1 MSNVIHTIEVTKV
14 FPMATEEV
22 HALREVSVTVEEG
35 EFASIVGPSGSGKS
49 TLMDI
54 LGCLSRPTSGSYFL
68 DEMDVSTHSDARLAE
83 VRNKKIGFVFQ
94 AYHLLARATALK
106 NVELPLI
113 YAGYGRRERHRRAAE
128 ALERVGLGDRMY
140 HRSNQLSGGQKQ
152 RVAIARALVNNPSL
166 ILADE
171 PTGNLDS
178 KSGEEI
184 LKILEDL
191 NKQGNT
197 IVVVTHDPR
206 VAERTERLIRLFDG
220 LIVEDR
226 PTHRMMASSPEAEA
240 TLAVMPGL

>member
-1 MSNVIHTIEVTKV
+1 MGHVIETIEITKV

-22 HALREVSVTVEEG
+22 QALRGVSVCVEEG
-35 EFASIVGPSGSGKS
+35 EFAAIIGPSGSGKS

-54 LGCLSRPTSGSYFL
+54 LGCLSRPTTGKYLL
-68 DEMDVSTHSDARLAE
+68 DGMDVSRHSDQRLAE
-83 VRNKKIGFVFQ
+83 VRNRKIGFVFQ

-113 YAGYGRRERHRRAAE
+113 YAGLGRRERRRRAME
-128 ALERVGLGDRMY
+128 ALERVGLADRMG

-184 LKILEDL
+184 LRILETL
-191 NKQGNT
+191 HEQGNT
-197 IVVVTHDPR
+197 IVVVTHDTRIAEHTNR
-206 VAERTERLIRLFDG
+206 VIKILDG
-220 LIVEDR
+220 RIVEDR
-226 PTHRMMASSPEAEA
+226 ATNTRKKVERTPPEFPT
-240 TLAVMPGL
+240 

>member
-1 MSNVIHTIEVTKV
+1 
-14 FPMATEEV
+14 MAEETV
-22 HALREVSVTVEEG
+22 HALRGVSVSVNQG
-35 EFASIVGPSGSGKS
+35 EFCSIIGPSGSGKS

-54 LGCLSRPTSGSYFL
+54 IGCLSRPTSGKYLL
-68 DEMDVSTHSDARLAE
+68 DGQDVSKLPDKKLAE

-113 YAGYGRRERHRRAAE
+113 YAGLGKRERRKKAEE
-128 ALERVGLGDRMY
+128 ALDRVGLSDRMG

-152 RVAIARALVNNPSL
+152 RVAIARALVTNPSL

-184 LKILEDL
+184 LEILEDL
-191 NKQGNT
+191 HRQGNT
-197 IVVVTHDPR
+197 LIIVTHDPK
-206 VAERTERLIRLFDG
+206 VAHKTNRIIRLFDG
-220 LIVEDR
+220 LIDSDSHKSDIDSGNAEV
-226 PTHRMMASSPEAEA
+226 PIEAIY
-240 TLAVMPGL
+240 V

>member
-1 MSNVIHTIEVTKV
+1 MGRVIETIEVTKV

-22 HALREVSVTVEEG
+22 LALRGVSVSVEEG
-35 EFASIVGPSGSGKS
+35 EFAAIIGPSGSGKS

-54 LGCLSRPTSGSYFL
+54 LGCLSRPTTGQYLL
-68 DEMDVSTHSDARLAE
+68 DGMDVSRHSDQRLAE
-83 VRNKKIGFVFQ
+83 VRNRKIGFVFQ

-113 YAGYGRRERHRRAAE
+113 YAGAGRRERRRRASE
-128 ALERVGLGDRMY
+128 ALERVGLGDRMG

-184 LKILEDL
+184 LRILESL
-191 NKQGNT
+191 HEQGNT

-206 VAERTERLIRLFDG
+206 IAERTNRVIKILDG
-220 LIVEDR
+220 RIVEDR
-226 PTHRMMASSPEAEA
+226 A
-240 TLAVMPGL
+240 TGTRLIT

>member
-1 MSNVIHTIEVTKV
+1 MGRVIETIEVTKV

-22 HALREVSVTVEEG
+22 LALRGVSVSVEEG
-35 EFASIVGPSGSGKS
+35 EFAAIIGPSGSGKS

-54 LGCLSRPTSGSYFL
+54 LGCLSRPTTGQYLL
-68 DEMDVSTHSDARLAE
+68 DGMDVSRHSDQRLAE
-83 VRNKKIGFVFQ
+83 VRNRKIGFVFQ

-113 YAGYGRRERHRRAAE
+113 YAGAGRRERRRRASE
-128 ALERVGLGDRMY
+128 ALERVGLADRMG

-184 LKILEDL
+184 LRILESL
-191 NKQGNT
+191 HEQGST

-206 VAERTERLIRLFDG
+206 IAERTNRVIKILDG
-220 LIVEDR
+220 RIVEDR
-226 PTHRMMASSPEAEA
+226 A
-240 TLAVMPGL
+240 TGTRLIT

>member
-1 MSNVIHTIEVTKV
+1 MGRVIETIEITKV

-22 HALREVSVTVEEG
+22 HALRGVSVAVEEG
-35 EFASIVGPSGSGKS
+35 EFAAIIGPSGSGKS

-54 LGCLSRPTSGSYFL
+54 LGCLSRPTTGKYLL
-68 DEMDVSTHSDARLAE
+68 DGMDVSRHSDQRLAE
-83 VRNKKIGFVFQ
+83 VRNRKIGFVFQ

-113 YAGYGRRERHRRAAE
+113 YAGVGRRERKRRAME
-128 ALERVGLGDRMY
+128 ALERVGLADRMG

-184 LKILEDL
+184 LRILESL
-191 NKQGNT
+191 YEQGST

-206 VAERTERLIRLFDG
+206 IAEHTNRVIKILDG
-220 LIVEDR
+220 QIVEDR
-226 PTHRMMASSPEAEA
+226 ATGTRTKAE
-240 TLAVMPGL
+240 

>member
-1 MSNVIHTIEVTKV
+1 MGRVIETIEVTKV

-22 HALREVSVTVEEG
+22 LALRGVSVSVEEG
-35 EFASIVGPSGSGKS
+35 EFAAIIGPSGSGKS

-54 LGCLSRPTSGSYFL
+54 LGCLSRPTTGQYLL
-68 DEMDVSTHSDARLAE
+68 DGMDVSRHSDQRLAE
-83 VRNKKIGFVFQ
+83 VRNRKIGFVFQ

-113 YAGYGRRERHRRAAE
+113 YAGAGRRERRRRASE
-128 ALERVGLGDRMY
+128 ALERVGLADRMG

-184 LKILEDL
+184 LRILESL
-191 NKQGNT
+191 HEQGST

-206 VAERTERLIRLFDG
+206 IAERTNRVIKILDG
-220 LIVEDR
+220 RIVEDR
-226 PTHRMMASSPEAEA
+226 A
-240 TLAVMPGL
+240 TRTRLIT

>member
-1 MSNVIHTIEVTKV
+1 MGRVIETIQLTKV

-22 HALREVSVTVEEG
+22 HALRGVSVSVEDG

-54 LGCLSRPTSGSYFL
+54 LGCLSRPTSGQYLL
-68 DEMDVSTHSDARLAE
+68 DGIDVSRYSDKQLAD
-83 VRNKKIGFVFQ
+83 VRNHKIGFVFQ
-94 AYHLLARATALK
+94 AYHLLARASALK

-113 YAGYGRRERHRRAAE
+113 YAGFGRKERYRRARE
-128 ALERVGLGDRMY
+128 ALEQVGLGDRLD

-152 RVAIARALVNNPSL
+152 RVAIARALVTHPSL

-184 LKILEDL
+184 LRILEDL
-191 NKQGNT
+191 NAQGNT
-197 IVVVTHDPR
+197 IVVVTHDPK
-206 VAERTERLIRLFDG
+206 VAERTDRVIKIFDG
-220 LIVEDR
+220 MIVEDR
-226 PTHRMMASSPEAEA
+226 PSLRHSTPQLEVGIGAPVNE
-240 TLAVMPGL
+240 

>member
-1 MSNVIHTIEVTKV
+1 MGRVIETIEITKV

-22 HALREVSVTVEEG
+22 HALRGVSVSVEEG
-35 EFASIVGPSGSGKS
+35 EFAAIIGPSGSGKS

-54 LGCLSRPTSGSYFL
+54 LGCLSRPTTGKYLL
-68 DEMDVSTHSDARLAE
+68 DGMDVSRHSDQRLAE
-83 VRNKKIGFVFQ
+83 VRNRKIGFVFQ

-113 YAGYGRRERHRRAAE
+113 YAGVGRRERRRRAME
-128 ALERVGLGDRMY
+128 ALERVGLADRMG

-184 LKILEDL
+184 LRILESL
-191 NKQGNT
+191 YEQGST

-206 VAERTERLIRLFDG
+206 IAEHTNRVIKILDG
-220 LIVEDR
+220 QIVEDR
-226 PTHRMMASSPEAEA
+226 ATGTRIKAE
-240 TLAVMPGL
+240 

>member
-1 MSNVIHTIEVTKV
+1 MTRVIETQEVTKD
-14 FPMATEEV
+14 FPMAEETV
-22 HALREVSVTVEEG
+22 HALRGVSLTVEPG
-35 EFASIVGPSGSGKS
+35 EFCSIIGPSGSGKS

-54 LGCLSRPTSGSYFL
+54 IGCLSRPTSGKYFL
-68 DEMDVSTHSDARLAE
+68 DGQDVSKLPDKKLAE

-113 YAGYGRRERHRRAAE
+113 YAGVGKRARRRKAEE
-128 ALERVGLGDRMY
+128 ALDRVGLSDRMG

-152 RVAIARALVNNPSL
+152 RVAIARALVTDPSL

-184 LKILEDL
+184 LEILEDL
-191 NKQGNT
+191 HRQGNT
-197 IVVVTHDPR
+197 LIIVTHDPKI
-206 VAERTERLIRLFDG
+206 AQRTNRIIRIFDG
-220 LIVEDR
+220 LIDSDSR
-226 PTHRMMASSPEAEA
+226 KDAIDASLAGIPIEAA
-240 TLAVMPGL
+240 YV

>member
-1 MSNVIHTIEVTKV
+1 MPKVIETLDIIKE
-14 FPMATEEV
+14 FPMAEETV
-22 HALREVSVTVEEG
+22 HALRGVSVSVEQG
-35 EFASIVGPSGSGKS
+35 EFCSIIGPSGSGKS

-54 LGCLSRPTSGSYFL
+54 LGCLSRPTSGKYFL
-68 DEMDVSTHSDARLAE
+68 DGRDVSKLPDKKLAE

-113 YAGYGRRERHRRAAE
+113 YAGIGRRERRKRAEE
-128 ALERVGLGDRMY
+128 ALDRVGLSDRMG

-152 RVAIARALVNNPSL
+152 RVAIARALVTNPSL

-184 LKILEDL
+184 LQILDDL
-191 NKQGNT
+191 HQLGNT
-197 IVVVTHDPR
+197 LIIVTHDPKVAHLTNR
-206 VAERTERLIRLFDG
+206 VIQIFDG
-220 LIVEDR
+220 LIDSDSRKDR
-226 PTHRMMASSPEAEA
+226 EETNGAEIRIEAA
-240 TLAVMPGL
+240 YV